1 MRRVIQ
7 IINTELWSVETAEWR
22 HVSMT
27 RPPPPPDNTT
37 VSETTDKALTLLV
50 KLDLIQPTIQP
61 AVPIIVPPPSQ
72 SAVS

>member
-27 RPPPPPDNTT
+27 RPPPDNTT

-50 KLDLIQPTIQP
+50 KLDLIQPTNQP